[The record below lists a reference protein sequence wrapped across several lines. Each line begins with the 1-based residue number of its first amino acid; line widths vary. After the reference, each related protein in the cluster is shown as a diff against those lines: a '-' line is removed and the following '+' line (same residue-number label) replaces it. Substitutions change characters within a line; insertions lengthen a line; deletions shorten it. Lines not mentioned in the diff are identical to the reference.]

1 MRLSVLAK
9 TMLVSAGLF
18 ALLLLVGV
26 VSVFVGT
33 SPVDIRRL
41 WDHALSPSEAR
52 QALTVIVSYRLP
64 RTLLAAVAGGGLA
77 SAGVVFQGVLRNPLA
92 DPYIVGI
99 AAGGALGAVISIA
112 TLGDGSLV
120 GTSLASFLG
129 SLIAVSVVYGL
140 ASLKRGS
147 QYTNTVILAG
157 VIVGAFMNA
166 IMLLVMSVS
175 GSDEV
180 QRILFWLLGDFSLAD
195 YSRLALGS
203 ACVLI
208 GWLAIYLKANSL
220 NVLIAGDQA
229 ATSLGL
235 NVTATRTYLMV
246 TAALITGAVVSVAGT
261 VGFVGLVAP
270 HAMRLLF
277 GPDNR
282 ILLPASFLGGAAFLA
297 GADCLA
303 RVVASPVELPVGVI
317 TAMAGAPFFLYLLFR
332 R

>member
-1 MRLSVLAK
+1 MRFSVLTK
-9 TMLVSAGLF
+9 TLLISAGLF
-18 ALLLLVGV
+18 VLLILVGI

-33 SPVDIRRL
+33 SFVDFRKIL
-41 WDHALSPSEAR
+41 EYGLYSSESS
-52 QALTVIVSYRLP
+52 QAVTIIFSYRLP

-99 AAGGALGAVISIA
+99 AAGGALGAVISIVMI
-112 TLGDGSLV
+112 GEGSLI
-120 GTSLASFLG
+120 GTSLAAFVG
-129 SLIAVSVVYGL
+129 SLVAVSVVYGL
-140 ASLKRGS
+140 ASLKRGA

-157 VIVGAFMNA
+157 VIVGALMNS
-166 IMLLVMSVS
+166 IMLLFMSVS

-203 ACVLI
+203 VFVLI
-208 GWLAIYLKANSL
+208 GWLAIYLHANSL
-220 NVLIAGDQA
+220 NVLIAGDRA
-229 ATSLGL
+229 AIGLGL
-235 NVTATRTYLMV
+235 NVTMVRTYMMAV
-246 TAALITGAVVSVAGT
+246 AALITGAVVSVAGT
-261 VGFVGLVAP
+261 VGFVGLVVP
-270 HAMRLLF
+270 HAMRLMF

-282 ILLPASFLGGAAFLA
+282 ILLPASLLGGAAFLA

-303 RVVASPVELPVGVI
+303 RIVAYPVELPVGVI
-317 TAMAGAPFFLYLLFR
+317 TAMAGAPFFLYLLVR